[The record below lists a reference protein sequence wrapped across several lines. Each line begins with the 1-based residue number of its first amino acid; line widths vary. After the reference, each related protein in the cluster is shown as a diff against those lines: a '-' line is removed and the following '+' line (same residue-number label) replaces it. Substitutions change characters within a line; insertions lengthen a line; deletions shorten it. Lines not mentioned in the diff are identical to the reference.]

1 MKLIQGKKNKNKK
14 KNQTVLQ
21 EDKETC
27 QWDFDETSWERS
39 SKEIKDAAD
48 LVNSELG
55 RKRQKKGIGELKGIK
70 NIGIEKRNTRKELC
84 YVCH

>member
-1 MKLIQGKKNKNKK
+1 M
-14 KNQTVLQ
+14 LQ
-21 EDKETC
+21 KDKETVPVRFL
-27 QWDFDETSWERS
+27 QERSWERG

-48 LVNSELG
+48 HVYSELG

-70 NIGIEKRNTRKELC
+70 NVGVEKRNTRKELY